1 VPALVLVG
9 AIVLAAVYASA
20 GIADTTIPAPG
31 WTVTVTPSTNLTDGQ
46 RITVNVRS
54 NSDVAVNSVDIREC
68 RLGVTYDSEDDMNP
82 DSKHCPPRP
91 VSSSADYIVSRSAS
105 LGLTALARTSAGATI
120 PYFVGAGAVAWNDD
134 AGTTLTCDQSNP
146 CALVM
151 KFGIGADTVFKSVK
165 LEFTDGNPIAA
176 CGGAAD
182 GIVNSAGPDEVSDLW
197 ASWTRDICAKTGT
210 KAPSRTAF
218 TGEGSAVTQ
227 FANGEVD
234 LAYTAAGYDADVG
247 LLSDGAT
254 GTRNAVAIPLALNAS
269 VFGSGGGQHQL
280 VNNLPLGDKAPYP
293 DGSVSLDASEVAS
306 FLTGGIPWISRFDKP
321 WSNDITNR
329 NPALQFILYASD
341 GSVTAPSE
349 TLASTYY
356 MTKYLHELAPD
367 EFTIPNT
374 TTARQ
379 VTSSLALSNPAYE
392 NLGLYTGRPSLA
404 KVVIPASLSVT
415 DGPTWAMTD
424 LATARVYGITP
435 AAIEGSGGFVFPDA
449 ASMAAAVP
457 LMTQNSQGIL
467 VPDPGAIAGAGAG
480 AGVTATATAPYP
492 LTYVEYALVPAEPL
506 VDENT
511 CTLRSNSQQL
521 LTAYLEYVTSDG
533 QKNLPAGMQPLPDSL
548 AEQAKTRLA
557 SVGAS
562 VVTGPCAGKVGP
574 PVTGAPSPTGTA
586 GGGGATSPSSFGNT
600 SPSTFGAG
608 LTNPNAA
615 AAAAAGGA
623 VGEKKEA
630 VVAIPAFAGHKI
642 ASPWGGILALIG
654 IVVTMSLGA
663 WITAGGELGGHA
675 PDGQVGQ
682 LTPRRIGSLALL
694 WGGVTLVG
702 VALVMF
708 QLGPTLQQR
717 DQRDLLSQYRAEV
730 KHAAAE
736 SQTLTGVTT
745 DDRAPEIGDPVG
757 ILEIGSL
764 KVQNVVVEGVSA
776 SQTSVG
782 PGHVPGTAGLGQPGN
797 SVVVARRNGYGG
809 PFADLGAVRRGDRI
823 VATTTQG
830 QSVYRVNDVRTV
842 TVDDDS
848 ASDQSTPTTTTA
860 SPTTTTTTTT
870 AATATTTATTSTT
883 SGTGNAANAASSTPV
898 RDVSYGKTTTKASK
912 DVTVKASALYG
923 KTKANQL
930 TLVTSA
936 SRSPLNSSQATE
948 VVATMIGDPFE
959 YTTQGA
965 HSSSQTGLHGDQGA
979 LSAVFLALLALA
991 AVVVASV
998 VLYRRM
1004 RFRIAYVLTIAPLV
1018 ALTVIFGE
1026 SLIKL
1031 LPAWS

>member
-1 VPALVLVG
+1 
-9 AIVLAAVYASA
+9 
-20 GIADTTIPAPG
+20 
-31 WTVTVTPSTNLTDGQ
+31 
-46 RITVNVRS
+46 
-54 NSDVAVNSVDIREC
+54 
-68 RLGVTYDSEDDMNP
+68 M
-82 DSKHCPPRP
+82 
-91 VSSSADYIVSRSAS
+91 SSSADYIVSRSAS

-151 KFGIGADTVFKSVK
+151 KFNIGADTVLKTVK

-182 GIVNSAGPDEVSDLW
+182 GIVNSAGSDEVSDLW
-197 ASWTRDICAKTGT
+197 ASWTRDLCAKTGT

-218 TGEGSAVTQ
+218 TGEGAAVTQ
-227 FANGEVD
+227 FANGDVD
-234 LAYTAAGYDADVG
+234 LAYTAAGYDPDVG

-293 DGSVSLDASEVAS
+293 DGSVSLDASEVAA

-349 TLASTYY
+349 TLASTYF

-367 EFTIPNT
+367 DFTIPNT

-404 KVVIPASLSVT
+404 KVMIPASISVT

-435 AAIEGSGGFVFPDA
+435 AAIEGNGGFVFPDA

-457 LMTQNSQGIL
+457 LMKENAQGMLI
-467 VPDPGAIAGAGAG
+467 PDPGAVAGAEVG
-480 AGVTATATAPYP
+480 ATATAAYP

-506 VDENT
+506 VDEAT

-521 LTAYLEYVTSDG
+521 LTSYLQYVTGDG
-533 QKNLPAGMQPLPDSL
+533 QKNLPAGMQPLPDAL
-548 AEQAKTRLA
+548 AEQAKARLA

-562 VVTGPCAGKVGP
+562 VVTGACAGKVGP
-574 PVTGAPSPTGTA
+574 PVTGASNPTGT
-586 GGGGATSPSSFGNT
+586 GGAGSTSPSSFGTT
-600 SPSTFGAG
+600 SPSSFGGG

-615 AAAAAGGA
+615 AVAAAAGANGA
-623 VGEKKEA
+623 ATKKEA

-642 ASPWGGILALIG
+642 ASPWGGILALVG
-654 IVVTMSLGA
+654 IVITMSLAA

-675 PDGQVGQ
+675 PDGHVGQ

-717 DQRDLLSQYRAEV
+717 DQRELLTQYRAEV

-736 SQTLTGVTT
+736 SETLTGVTT

-757 ILEIGSL
+757 ILEIGAL

-782 PGHVPGTAGLGQPGN
+782 PGHVPGTAGIGQPGN
-797 SVVVARRNGYGG
+797 SVVIARRNGYGG
-809 PFADLGAVRRGDRI
+809 PFADLGALRLGDRI

-830 QSVYRVNDVRTV
+830 QSVYRVKRVRTV

-848 ASDQSTPTTTTA
+848 ASDASTATTTTA
-860 SPTTTTTTTT
+860 APTTTTTTKPGTT
-870 AATATTTATTSTT
+870 TTTKPGATTTT

-898 RDVSYGKTTTKASK
+898 QDISYGKTTTKTSK
-912 DVTVKASALYG
+912 NVTVKVSALYG
-923 KTKANQL
+923 RSTDDRL

-948 VVATMIGDPFE
+948 VVATMIGAPFK

-965 HSSSQTGLHGDQGA
+965 RSSSQTGLHGDQGA
-979 LSAVFLALLALA
+979 WAAVFLALLALV

-1026 SLIKL
+1026 SLIRL